1 MARTKRKRLSKVKEL
16 PNVFNMESET
26 MQSEIQNYFKSGN
39 LFTLEIGCGHGDYS
53 VELAKRFSKRNFVGI
68 DVKGARIFRGAMKA
82 LEESLY
88 NIAFIVGRA
97 EKLNETFKSNSVE
110 EIFILFPEP
119 HFRRA
124 SHRRRLISSGFLKI
138 YRDLLIAS
146 GTVHFKTDNKELF
159 EYAFKEISKS
169 GCKIIFS
176 TENLY
181 QEEVRKTHLEIVTTF
196 EEHYIKEGRSIK
208 YICFRF

>member
-68 DVKGARIFRGAMKA
+68 DVKGARIFHGAMKA
-82 LEESLY
+82 LEQSLY
-88 NIAFIVGRA
+88 NVAFIVGRA

-124 SHRRRLISSGFLKI
+124 SHRRRLISPNFLSIYENLLLDSGI
-138 YRDLLIAS
+138 
-146 GTVHFKTDNKELF
+146 VHFKTDNKELF
-159 EYAFKEISKS
+159 DYSFNVISKY
-169 GCKIIFS
+169 GCKILFS
-176 TENLY
+176 TEDLY
-181 QEEVRKTHLEIVTTF
+181 QEKDREYHMEIVTTF